1 MCGLVGIAG
10 AVTGDHE
17 KAFKTLLILDSLR
30 GVDST
35 GIATIPRQGEAKI
48 AKQLGNPYELIEH
61 PSFNRALM
69 GMHRVLIGHNRWATV
84 GGISRRTAHPFQ
96 VGEIIGAHNGT
107 LTNKYQLL
115 DSTDFTVDSEN
126 LFHHI
131 HKKGL
136 RDAMDVAIGAWS
148 LTWWDEIEESVH
160 FLRNKERPLFY
171 AFDNKGLLWWAS
183 ESWMLHI
190 ASSRHNFTLSKVLET
205 TEDVHYSFI
214 VDGKGVVGEAEV
226 EPMKALREP
235 QVFPGGHQIG
245 GASKVNTIRHQVAAP
260 QPTPQNVSV
269 TPTGKV
275 VVFPLTKSQGDFIQS
290 YVGRKQEQFLVDSVE
305 RDEKGAQY
313 CACTDSEFPNLDIRY
328 YVNVKDKPHTLIGR
342 TLIADVGKYYK
353 FGVGYYKLEYSSVR
367 LVPKVLHKDT
377 PKFLDVAGNFL
388 TKEEWEAKHG
398 SCCWCSGPVFACD
411 GRYKFVKGSG
421 NDPLCGDC
429 LKDPEISKYI
439 AV

>member
-17 KAFKTLLILDSLR
+17 KAFKTLLILDALR

-35 GIATIPRQGEAKI
+35 GVAAIPRNGEAKI
-48 AKQLGNPYELIEH
+48 AKQLGNPYELVEH
-61 PSFNRALM
+61 TSFNKAMM
-69 GMHRVLIGHNRWATV
+69 GMQRVLLGHNRWATV
-84 GGISRRTAHPFQ
+84 GGVSRRSAHPFH

-107 LTNKYQLL
+107 LTNKYNLL
-115 DSTDFTVDSEN
+115 DSGDFQVDSEN

-136 RDAMDVAIGAWS
+136 RNAMDVVIGAWS
-148 LTWWDEIEESVH
+148 LTWWDEIEENVH
-160 FLRNKERPLFY
+160 FLRNKERPLYY

-183 ESWMLHI
+183 ESWMLQI
-190 ASSRHNFTLSKVLET
+190 ASSRHNFQLSQVTQTE
-205 TEDVHYSFI
+205 EDVHYVFP
-214 VDGKGVVGEAEV
+214 VNEKGEVGEVVV
-226 EPMKALREP
+226 EPMKALREAP
-235 QVFPGGHQIG
+235 VFTVGHQIG
-245 GASKVNTIRHQVAAP
+245 GGTSHRQHTHQAAAP
-260 QPTPQNVSV
+260 KPNPQNTSV

-275 VVFPLTKSQGDFIQS
+275 VVFPLTKTQADFIQT
-290 YVGRKQEQFLVDSVE
+290 YVGRKQKEFIVDSVE

-313 CACTDSEFPNLDIRY
+313 CACTDPEHGYLDIRY

-342 TLIADVGKYYK
+342 TLKADVGKYYK
-353 FGVGYYKLEYSSVR
+353 FGLGYYKLDYSSVR
-367 LVPKVLHKDT
+367 VVPKQLQKDT
-377 PKFLDVAGNFL
+377 AKFLDVAGNFL

-411 GRYKFVKGSG
+411 GRYRFVKGSG

-429 LKDPEISKYI
+429 LEDPEISKYI

>member
-10 AVTGDHE
+10 NVSGDHE
-17 KAFKTLLILDSLR
+17 KAFKTLLILDALR

-35 GIATIPRQGEAKI
+35 GVATIPKKGEAKI

-61 PSFNRALM
+61 SSYNKAML
-69 GMHRVLIGHNRWATV
+69 GMHRVLLGHNRWATV
-84 GGISRRTAHPFQ
+84 GGVAKRSAHPFH

-107 LTNKYQLL
+107 LNNKFNLL
-115 DSTDFTVDSEN
+115 DSQEFQVDSEN

-136 RDAMDVAIGAWS
+136 RDAMDVVMGAWS
-148 LTWWDEIEESVH
+148 LTWWDEIEENIH

-183 ESWMLHI
+183 EAWMLSV
-190 ASSRHNFTLSKVLET
+190 AASRHNFQLDAITQTV
-205 TEDVHYSFI
+205 EDVHYTFS
-214 VDGKGVVGEAEV
+214 VDGKGEVGEAQF

-235 QVFPGGHQIG
+235 QVFIGGQQIG
-245 GASKVNTIRHQVAAP
+245 TGSSRRQHTHQAAAP
-260 QPTPQNVSV
+260 KPNPQNTSV
-269 TPTGKV
+269 TPTGRV
-275 VVFPLTKSQGDFIQS
+275 VSFPMTKAQEDFIQT
-290 YVGRKQEQFLVDSVE
+290 YVGRKQKEFVVDSVE

-313 CACTDSEFPNLDIRY
+313 CACTDPEHAYLDIRY

-342 TLIADVGKYYK
+342 TLLADVGKYYK
-353 FGVGYYKLEYSSVR
+353 FGLGYYKLEYSSVR

-377 PKFLDVAGNFL
+377 PKFLDIDGVFL
-388 TKEEWEAKHG
+388 SKEDWEAKHG
-398 SCCWCSGPVFACD
+398 SCCWCGGPVFACD

-429 LKDPEISKYI
+429 LDDPEISKYI